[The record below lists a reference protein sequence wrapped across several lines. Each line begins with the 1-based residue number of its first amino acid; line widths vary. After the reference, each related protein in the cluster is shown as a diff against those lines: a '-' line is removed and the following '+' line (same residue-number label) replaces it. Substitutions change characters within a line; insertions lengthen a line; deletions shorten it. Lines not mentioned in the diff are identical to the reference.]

1 MKFDVL
7 RYIMPTSRES
17 LPDNQ
22 ELGTSNQKLRTR
34 NQEPGNRNPKVTL
47 RALEPDD
54 LEFLFQLE
62 NDPDL
67 WAASDVLPA
76 PVSRHALRE
85 YLRHA
90 AASLA
95 EVGQLRL
102 VISLADG
109 SAVGTLDLFD
119 YSALH
124 QRAGVGITVLRRARR
139 QGCAQAALAQ
149 LLPYARALRLHQLYC
164 TITADNRASIR
175 LFKKAGFRRVGVR
188 HGWLRENT
196 PAGWKNAVEMQLIL
210 EN

>member
-1 MKFDVL
+1 
-7 RYIMPTSRES
+7 MP
-17 LPDNQ
+17 LP
-22 ELGTSNQKLRTR
+22 
-34 NQEPGNRNPKVTL
+34 PVIL

-95 EVGQLRL
+95 EVEQLRL
-102 VISLADG
+102 IISPAAG
-109 SAVGTLDLFD
+109 PAVGTLDLFD
-119 YSALH
+119 YSGLH
-124 QRAGVGITVLRRARR
+124 QRAGVGITVLGAARR
-139 QGCAQAALAQ
+139 RGYARAALAA
-149 LLPYARALRLHQLYC
+149 LLPYARQHLHLHQLYC
-164 TITADNRASIR
+164 TIAVDNQASIR
-175 LFKKAGFRRVGVR
+175 LFSKAGFQRVGVR
-188 HGWLRENT
+188 RDWIRESS

>member
-1 MKFDVL
+1 
-7 RYIMPTSRES
+7 MPISREA
-17 LPDNQ
+17 LPHNSQ
-22 ELGTSNQKLRTR
+22 AEARSQNSQ
-34 NQEPGNRNPKVTL
+34 VIL

-62 NDPDL
+62 NDPEL

-90 AASLA
+90 DASLA
-95 EVGQLRL
+95 EVGQIRL
-102 VISLADG
+102 IISLQDG
-109 SAVGTLDLFD
+109 QAVGTLDLFD

-139 QGCAQAALAQ
+139 HGYAQAALAQ
-149 LLPYARALRLHQLYC
+149 LLPYARLALRLHQVYC
-164 TITADNRASIR
+164 TVAANNQASIR
-175 LFKKAGFRRVGVR
+175 LFKKAGFRRIGLR
-188 HGWLRENT
+188 REWLRENT
-196 PAGWKNAVEMQLIL
+196 ALGWQNAVEMQFIL

>member
-1 MKFDVL
+1 MKTF
-7 RYIMPTSRES
+7 PPAT
-17 LPDNQ
+17 
-22 ELGTSNQKLRTR
+22 
-34 NQEPGNRNPKVTL
+34 VTL

-95 EVGQLRL
+95 EAGQMRL

-109 SAVGTLDLFD
+109 TAVGTLDLFD

-149 LLPYARALRLHQLYC
+149 LLPYARQALRLHQLYC
-164 TITADNRASIR
+164 TVAADNRSSIS
-175 LFKKAGFRRVGVR
+175 LFKNTGFRRVGVR
-188 HGWLRENT
+188 HDWLRENT
-196 PAGWKNAVEMQLIL
+196 PAGWKNAVEMQLL
-210 EN
+210 LQNWHCLPH